1 MEDVGRWEK
10 GFRAYEL
17 KVFFWHCVELSEF
30 KIQGFWCLRGFRVSG
45 VDAYAFMKYTLP
57 RMYCRT
63 PGGRYCPL
71 LGFLFY
77 PFHLYYSVIID
88 DES

>member
-45 VDAYAFMKYTLP
+45 LMLTL
-57 RMYCRT
+57 
-63 PGGRYCPL
+63 L
-71 LGFLFY
+71 
-77 PFHLYYSVIID
+77 
-88 DES
+88 